1 MKTLSCSL
9 YVCSVRWSEVDW
21 EITAGVV
28 SDRPANWQSSGRGK
42 CDKSWAPLTP
52 VSVRS
57 GLGRSLTTT
66 TSSYTVCKWSC
77 KLGGDCWIVKSD
89 LSRRLLLSWCWY
101 LVLIYFIYRCT
112 ATGIP
117 SPWSE
122 SAQTGE
128 DIRKRKKAIF
138 CWAFWYFY
146 NWYWHGRNTEL
157 PSFLVLV
164 SIPITRASK
173 PATQPL
179 KLTLAVSKA
188 PSWLRSSVS
197 EGRPCHRRLIP
208 FLKLSAAPDPS
219 RGLDWSSI

>member
-1 MKTLSCSL
+1 MLFIVENCCILEGEASNNIDDMTKLELHLHLSKIWVKNIQRLDDKVNVSNIHYLFDNIFCWKHWVAL
-9 YVCSVRWSEVDW
+9 FMSVLCDGLKWTERSPQELSQ
-21 EITAGVV
+21 TARQTDNLPDGENVINLELL
-28 SDRPANWQSSGRGK
+28 S
-42 CDKSWAPLTP
+42 PLTP

-146 NWYWHGRNTEL
+146 N
-157 PSFLVLV
+157 
-164 SIPITRASK
+164 
-173 PATQPL
+173 
-179 KLTLAVSKA
+179 
-188 PSWLRSSVS
+188 
-197 EGRPCHRRLIP
+197 
-208 FLKLSAAPDPS
+208 
-219 RGLDWSSI
+219 